1 MSDVLAE
8 LMARRGYGR
17 LQSTAVLADAWS
29 QAVGEPLA
37 KDTCVGAVGRG
48 VLEVVATSSTLVQEL
63 TFRRQELLSELARRL
78 PDERITGLRFR
89 VGPIQ

>member
-1 MSDVLAE
+1 MAE
-8 LMARRGYGR
+8 LMTRRGYGR
-17 LQSTAVLADAWS
+17 LRASTALTEAWC

-37 KDTCVGAVGRG
+37 EETRVGAVRRG

-63 TFRRQELLSELARRL
+63 TFRRDELLNELARSL
-78 PDERITGLRFR
+78 PDECITGLRFR